1 MKMVTLLTLEDG
13 KDPEHPILI
22 LININICFFI
32 DIDLDLLI
40 IDFSI
45 EIWWSKILIFLC
57 EILIRILIFLFKK
70 Y

>member
-1 MKMVTLLTLEDG
+1 MSSGCDPIYIHF
-13 KDPEHPILI
+13 PEHPILI

-40 IDFSI
+40 IDFFNRNLAVKNI
-45 EIWWSKILIFLC
+45 D
-57 EILIRILIFLFKK
+57 LFVSNIDQDIDFFGEK